1 MKVFRL
7 FVATAFSTL
16 LYFVAATA
24 SSAMEGMIT
33 GPEHSAIKQI
43 IQTDYVTSDQLDN
56 AVVVLRRLIEASEV
70 QFGKNSRQVGVLLC
84 DIGEVAYKQ
93 ANFLQGKAKTDKLR
107 RATAALV
114 SGADMLKPYQAEHDG
129 YIIQRARAYRFAG
142 MAFLALGDKKS
153 AESNLRNGL
162 AIHWKRYNDNAYQL
176 QFFPTL
182 FDAVEGPEAKR
193 KVAEAEIKIA
203 RNVYNV
209 PTGSGHASLDGPLK
223 RLRIAETEGNPLIAK
238 LEASRSKA
246 AGLAEAG
253 KRDAAYEEIASLFS
267 IATSESDR
275 SLFIGRMKPRPF
287 FIYDDPDAGQSVSWS
302 DDKAA
307 YEMGPYDYVATKF
320 FVDHTLMPFI
330 AEGRNNLFTL
340 LSQWQEIYDSGD
352 RENAAYF
359 CRLIPGNYTG
369 YSGFDLPGFDRSQ
382 PVIPPFCAASVQWAG
397 WMRMQGII
405 GQGRQLV
412 EMGIDL
418 LPADVRETPIGKK
431 FLADSLGLMS
441 AFEAYHGSPDSFLS
455 AYERLTDVDA
465 PSSAEYAFYA
475 AIIRDQPDAFMDAL
489 RRLGAAALLQGDE
502 EEGPGPVSKLA
513 IIGPKVA
520 EAICAQQPTELPA
533 IVRASFCAD
542 DAAISPDQLR
552 AELQSASKRLELGQV
567 KPFFA
572 IPNWRILKLLAAPE
586 YAALR
591 PLAKAAFS
599 PGEVAQFQER
609 KLSKREQAFLK
620 TPKDHDT
627 YIQQTP
633 NDTRFADQ
641 VSDDFDAAFIST
653 ALFEAGKVD
662 MAKSWALPAIERY
675 QSASPPQTIFSLW
688 LADTYEE
695 QTYLDGWRWLLMDR
709 PLLATAAFGKHIPE
723 HLAYT
728 RGGVG
733 EGAQSSL
740 DWERVIGSYHGRMI
754 AGTQLHDDLSARSD
768 ARSLVSY
775 VKFVLGLQSFSRN
788 ETREV
793 IVRVARPAL
802 NEALSVLV
810 DGREL
815 SPDDVEAVFEI
826 VQMMKPSGT
835 GATIARLGAR
845 LSAVSPQL
853 ANLAKQREELRQKW
867 LATPV
872 DQVADRKALAVQVD
886 DIDLE
891 LAKQFPKYVEI
902 SGTVAVSVEQATA
915 ALLDDE
921 ALIAFLDTGDNFL
934 VVAASKARTAVIK
947 TEMSS
952 DDVNDLVHELRR
964 GLELRGGRV
973 PAFRG
978 EAAYQLYRQ
987 LFEPIEAK
995 WTMSPRHLILV
1006 PDGSLESI
1014 PFAVLLT
1021 EEMVRDDFVGAKWL
1035 SDKYTMTRVPSVA
1048 SLMTLR
1054 AGAGAKPGGEPLLG
1068 IGDPVLDG
1076 SPDTERGGLA
1086 ASKLVALRGGANVQ
1100 DIRALPRLPETAD
1113 ELRALQKSLKAPV
1126 GSLLLGQMAT
1136 ETSLKGEDLT
1146 RFQTLAF
1153 ATHGLLAG
1161 EITGVQ
1167 EPGLIMTPPAVATP
1181 TDDGYLSASDIA
1193 ALNLN
1198 AEVVLLS
1205 ACNTAAPE
1213 QAGAEGLSGLAKAFF
1228 FAGARNLVV
1237 SHWAVDSA
1245 ATAALTTR
1253 MFENRGSGK
1262 YKTYSSALGDAMRE
1276 LRSSDEG
1283 RYAHPLFWGPFEV
1296 VGAD

>member
-1 MKVFRL
+1 MKLLHL
-7 FVATAFSTL
+7 FLAVALSAWLF
-16 LYFVAATA
+16 FAATA
-24 SSAMEGMIT
+24 ASALEGMVT
-33 GPEHSAIKQI
+33 GPEHSSIKQT
-43 IQTDYVTSDQLDN
+43 IQTDYVTSEQLDT
-56 AVVVLRRLIEASEV
+56 AIVVLRRLIEASEV
-70 QFGKNSRQVGVLLC
+70 QFGKSSRQVGVLLC

-107 RATAALV
+107 RATSALV
-114 SGADMLKPYQAEHDG
+114 SGADMLKAYQAEHDG

-162 AIHWKRYNDNAYQL
+162 AIHWKRYNDNDYQL
-176 QFFPTL
+176 EFFPTL
-182 FDAVEGPEAKR
+182 FDAVEGAEAKR

-209 PTGSGHASLDGPLK
+209 PTGSGHSSLDGPLK
-223 RLRIAETEGNPLIAK
+223 RLRIAETFGNPLIAK
-238 LEASRSKA
+238 LEASRIKA
-246 AGLAEAG
+246 AALAETG
-253 KRDAAYEEIASLFS
+253 DREAAYAE
-267 IATSESDR
+267 IATSFSMSTGESDR
-275 SLFIGRMKPRPF
+275 LLFVGRLKPRPF
-287 FIYDDPDAGQSVSWS
+287 FIYDDPDAGRSVNWT

-307 YEMGPYDYVATKF
+307 YAMEPYDYVATQF
-320 FVDHTLMPFI
+320 FADHGLMPFI

-340 LSQWQEIYDSGD
+340 LSQLQEIYASGN
-352 RENAAYF
+352 REAAAYF
-359 CRLIPGNYTG
+359 CRLVPGNYNG
-369 YSGFDLPGFDRSQ
+369 YGGFDLPGFDRSK
-382 PVIPPFCAASVQWAG
+382 PTIPPFCAATVEWAG
-397 WMRMQGII
+397 WMRMQGNI
-405 GQGRQLV
+405 GSGRQLI

-418 LPADVRETPIGKK
+418 LPPDIRETPVGRK
-431 FLADSLGLMS
+431 FLADSLGMMS
-441 AFEAYHGSPDSFLS
+441 AFESYYGSPDSFLS
-455 AYERLTDVDA
+455 AYERLAELDA
-465 PSSAEYAFYA
+465 PSSAEHAFYA
-475 AIIRDQPDAFMDAL
+475 AIIRDQPDAFMAAL
-489 RRLGAAALLQGDE
+489 KQLGASAMLQGDE

-513 IIGPKVA
+513 VIGPKVG
-520 EAICAQQPTELPA
+520 EAICMQQPVELPA
-533 IVRASFCAD
+533 IVRASFCAGD
-542 DAAISPDQLR
+542 DALSEDEVR
-552 AELQSASKRLELGQV
+552 AELQSASKRLEPGQV

-572 IPNWRILKLLAAPE
+572 IPNWRILKLLEAPE
-586 YAALR
+586 HGDLR
-591 PLAKAAFS
+591 ALAKAAFS

-620 TPKDHDT
+620 KPGTYDT

-633 NDTRFADQ
+633 SHIRFADQ
-641 VSDDFDAAFIST
+641 GAEDFDPAFISA
-653 ALFEAGKVD
+653 ALFDAGKID
-662 MAKSWALPAIERY
+662 MAKSWALQAIERY

-695 QTYLDGWRWLLMDR
+695 QTYLDGWRWLILDR
-709 PLLATAAFGKHIPE
+709 PLLASAAFGKHIPE
-723 HLAYT
+723 HLAYS
-728 RGGVG
+728 RGGEG
-733 EGAQSSL
+733 EGTQSSL

-754 AGTQLHDDLSARSD
+754 AATKLHDDLSARSD
-768 ARSLVSY
+768 ARALISY

-815 SPDDVEAVFEI
+815 SPDDTEAVFEI
-826 VQMMKPSGT
+826 AQMMKPSGT

-845 LSAVSPQL
+845 LSAVSPEL
-853 ANLAKQREELRQKW
+853 ASLAKRREELRQKW
-867 LATPV
+867 PAVPD
-872 DQVADRKALAVQVD
+872 DQSNDRKALAKQVD
-886 DIDLE
+886 E
-891 LAKQFPKYVEI
+891 LDTQLTKQFPKYVEI
-902 SGTVAVSVEQATA
+902 SGTVAVSVQQAVAT
-915 ALLDDE
+915 LSEDE
-921 ALIAFLDTGDNFL
+921 ALIAFLDTGDNYL
-934 VVAASKARTAVIK
+934 VISANRAKMTLVK
-947 TEMSS
+947 TRMSS
-952 DDVNDLVHELRR
+952 DDINGLVRELRR

-973 PAFRG
+973 PAYRG

-987 LFEPIEAK
+987 LFEPTEGM
-995 WTMSPRHLILV
+995 WTDRPKHLILV

-1021 EEMVRDDFVGAKWL
+1021 AEMARDDFVNAKWL

-1054 AGAGAKPGGEPLLG
+1054 AGAAGKAGGQPLLG
-1068 IGDPVLDG
+1068 VGDPALDG
-1076 SPDTERGGLA
+1076 NPDTERGGLG
-1086 ASKLVALRGGANVQ
+1086 ASKVVALRGGASVQ

-1113 ELRALQKSLKAPV
+1113 ELRALQKSLKAPD

-1136 ETSLKGEDLT
+1136 ETSLKAEDLT
-1146 RFQTLAF
+1146 KFQTLAF

-1161 EITGVQ
+1161 EISGVE
-1167 EPGLIMTPPAVATP
+1167 EPGLIMTPSAAATP
-1181 TDDGYLSASDIA
+1181 IDDGYLSASDIA

-1198 AEVVLLS
+1198 ADIVLLS

-1213 QAGAEGLSGLAKAFF
+1213 QVGAEGLSGLAKAFF

-1253 MFENRGSGK
+1253 MFENRATGK
-1262 YKTYSSALGDAMRE
+1262 DASYSSALGDAMRG
-1276 LRSSDEG
+1276 LRSSDG
-1283 RYAHPLFWGPFEV
+1283 GKYAHPLFWGPFEV